1 MKNLK
6 YFFLGSLL
14 MMFLSGCLQVNTKV
28 NLNKDGSGTIEE
40 TVVMKNAVIDMMK
53 EFAMSFDSTKS
64 EDFNMFN
71 ETELKEKASNY
82 GEGVK
87 YISGEK
93 YSMEGYEGYKVIYA
107 FSDINKIK
115 LSPSPQDK
123 VPFGDELNEPEDKAV
138 DDYLKFD
145 FTKGDPSILVINFP
159 KPQAKDEEEVE
170 PDSAYTPIEDSTFTQ
185 ETEQKMM
192 EMFDGMK
199 MSIYFNFKDGIDETD
214 ASFVNGSEVTLMQF
228 DFSEIIKNKEVFK
241 NFQNA
246 KPETMEEF
254 KAVVGDIEG
263 IKIEFKDKVTIKF

>member
-1 MKNLK
+1 
-6 YFFLGSLL
+6 LL

-28 NLNKDGSGTIEE
+28 NINKDGSGTIEE
-40 TVVMKNAVIDMMK
+40 TVVMKNAVIEMMK
-53 EFAMSFDSTKS
+53 QFAMSFDSTKS
-64 EDFNMFN
+64 EEFNMFK
-71 ETELKEKASNY
+71 EEELKSNASKF

-87 YISGEK
+87 YIAGEK
-93 YSMEGYEGYKVIYA
+93 YSIEGFEGYKVTYA

-123 VPFGDELNEPEDKAV
+123 VPFGNELNEPEDKAV
-138 DDYLKFD
+138 DDYLKFN

-159 KPQAKDEEEVE
+159 KPQAKEEVK
-170 PDSAYTPIEDSTFTQ
+170 PDSAYTPIEDSTFT
-185 ETEQKMM
+185 EEAEQKMM

-254 KAVVGDIEG
+254 KKVVGDVEG